1 MCTSVRYSRV
11 SHPRADT
18 ASGISNSGIHC
29 MATYVRYSIPIYKLP
44 SGNVFPE
51 VQSFI
56 PLPSLL
62 PLSRF
67 LPSEHIPIVRLYFLT
82 AKFSRMRK
90 RKSYATGFVLKKITM
105 TAAPTQHFF
114 RTKLFLFRFYVTLMS
129 RKKKAQTQMGMITI
143 KKKVS
148 GRGRPGKG
156 NPKKGLKLAENNS

>member
-1 MCTSVRYSRV
+1 MVIVFFSS
-11 SHPRADT
+11 D
-18 ASGISNSGIHC
+18 
-29 MATYVRYSIPIYKLP
+29 
-44 SGNVFPE
+44 VFPE
-51 VQSFI
+51 VQPSI
-56 PLPSLL
+56 PLPSLP

-105 TAAPTQHFF
+105 TAALPQHFF

>member
-1 MCTSVRYSRV
+1 
-11 SHPRADT
+11 
-18 ASGISNSGIHC
+18 
-29 MATYVRYSIPIYKLP
+29 
-44 SGNVFPE
+44 
-51 VQSFI
+51 
-56 PLPSLL
+56 
-62 PLSRF
+62 
-67 LPSEHIPIVRLYFLT
+67 
-82 AKFSRMRK
+82 MRK

-105 TAAPTQHFF
+105 TAAPAQHFF